1 MAAISGEYDA
11 VVFDCDGVLYLGD
24 KLIDGALA
32 TLRALRDR
40 HGLRVFFVTN
50 NSRIDA
56 AGFARKFA
64 ALGLGEFADAD
75 NGSMWTSTSATA
87 HYLESRPEDERPRAA
102 LVLGGE
108 CLKAAVSG
116 AGVEVINAGE
126 RDPAEFNA
134 TPDEMARAVPRREV
148 GAVVVGFDQ
157 ASICYHD
164 LALAV
169 LCLTENRRRAD
180 DAAAPPCEFIVTNRD
195 FQYPVRL
202 AATGARRVL
211 PGNGALVSAIATGAR
226 REPTAV
232 TGKPSPT
239 SLRAIVTRHGL
250 DARRVLMVGDMWSDV
265 EFAHAGGAKAALVL
279 TGVATEQDA
288 RTWQGARRPDVVL
301 ASVAGLVDARGVRP
315 FARHGG
321 VAITAVRWLA
331 WAFRLLET
339 LLGIATQLSSF
350 GAGALFGLAVG
361 LIAGRHGSDRTQ
373 TIVLEGKE

>member
-1 MAAISGEYDA
+1 MAALTGEYDA

-32 TLRALRDR
+32 TLRALRDQ

-56 AGFARKFA
+56 AGFARKFEA
-64 ALGLGEFADAD
+64 FGLGEFADAE

-87 HYLESRPEDERPRAA
+87 HYFAARPERERPRAA
-102 LVLGGE
+102 LVLGDE
-108 CLKAAVSG
+108 CLKAAVAG
-116 AGVEVINAGE
+116 AGVEVINAGA
-126 RDPAEFNA
+126 RDPAEREA
-134 TPDEMARAVPRREV
+134 TPNAMARAAPRRDV

-157 ASICYHD
+157 GFCYHD

-180 DAAAPPCEFIVTNRD
+180 DPPDAPPCEFIVTNRD

-202 AATGARRVL
+202 ASGARRVL
-211 PGNGALVSAIATGAR
+211 PGNGTLVSAIATGAR

-239 SLRAIVTRHGL
+239 SLHAIVARHGL

-265 EFAHAGGAKAALVL
+265 EFAHAGGARAALVL
-279 TGVATEQDA
+279 TGVATEREAQA
-288 RTWQGARRPDVVL
+288 WRGSRRPDVVP
-301 ASVAGLVDARGVRP
+301 ASVTGLVDARSVRP
-315 FARHGG
+315 FSRHGG
-321 VAITAVRWLA
+321 AVLAAVRWLA
-331 WAFRLLET
+331 WTLRLLEKV
-339 LLGIATQLSSF
+339 LGIATTLTSF
-350 GAGALFGLAVG
+350 GAGALFGLAIG

-373 TIVLEGKE
+373 TIPAMAKE